1 MIAWLLS
8 LFRPAPAPEP
18 LPHVVIERAGDA
30 IPPAPS
36 DTLGAAT
43 LPPEPLWRGGVP
55 IEAIHF
61 SHAFEGFRGEP
72 YLCPAN
78 VWTIGYGSTSDL
90 FGKPV
95 TRDTLAITETQAM
108 VMATRDLDQ
117 AARLAAAAFPDGL
130 PKRWGAVVVLM
141 CNNMGEITRWGPTL
155 HKQLLAGQWREAAH
169 QMRLYRNGAGKP
181 LLGLRRRRWAEAAYA
196 LGMDAEEA
204 RRRAWAEIQHVDD
217 WPALPM

>member
-108 VMATRDLDQ
+108 VMATRDL
-117 AARLAAAAFPDGL
+117 
-130 PKRWGAVVVLM
+130 
-141 CNNMGEITRWGPTL
+141 
-155 HKQLLAGQWREAAH
+155 
-169 QMRLYRNGAGKP
+169 
-181 LLGLRRRRWAEAAYA
+181 
-196 LGMDAEEA
+196 
-204 RRRAWAEIQHVDD
+204 
-217 WPALPM
+217 